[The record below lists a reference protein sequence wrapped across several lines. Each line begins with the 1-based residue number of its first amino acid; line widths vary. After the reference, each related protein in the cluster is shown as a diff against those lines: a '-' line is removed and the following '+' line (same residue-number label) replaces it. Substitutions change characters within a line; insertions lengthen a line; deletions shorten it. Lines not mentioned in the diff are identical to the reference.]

1 MKKAGNGGPIIIM
14 SAVKAIVG
22 SPEYA
27 GYDASKG
34 DVRSL
39 TKAVAL
45 HCAEQNNGIRV
56 NSIHPGYMMTDAGQ
70 STGAT
75 SAEAVKEMMDIDCAD
90 GQRVGLLGCQVLRDT
105 ALFEAKVRFLTPLS
119 RTASSS
125 RSGMPQRQKPPQ
137 ASRRPSLSRTSSATR
152 ASEYTLFKALL
163 L

>member
-1 MKKAGNGGPIIIM
+1 MTKAGNGGSIINM

-27 GYDASKG
+27 GCHASKG
-34 DVRSL
+34 DVRAL

-45 HCAEQNNGIRV
+45 YCANYGIHV
-56 NSIHPGYMMTDAGQ
+56 NSIHPRYMMIDASQ

-75 SAEAVKEMMDIDCAD
+75 SAETVKEMMDIDCAD
-90 GQRVGLLGCQVLRDT
+90 GQRVSLLGCQVLRDT

-119 RTASSS
+119 RTASSN